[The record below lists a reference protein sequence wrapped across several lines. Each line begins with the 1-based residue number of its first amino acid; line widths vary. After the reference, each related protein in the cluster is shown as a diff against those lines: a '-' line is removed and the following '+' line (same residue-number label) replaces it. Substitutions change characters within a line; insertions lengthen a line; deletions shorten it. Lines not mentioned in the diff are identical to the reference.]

1 MSILVFG
8 HKSPDT
14 DSVVSAIA
22 EAAMLNSCKGEGTAE
37 ARVQGEINPETKF
50 VLDKFNLEA
59 PKVLEDVSGKEVT
72 LVDTTDPMQ
81 LPDNISEADVKYV
94 FDHHQL
100 GGLKTNSPFEG
111 WFRPVGC
118 TCTILKKVADKYGD
132 EIPANVAGAML
143 CAILSDTVLFKSPTT
158 TDNDKEVAE
167 QLAKMAGV
175 EDIEALGMEMLR
187 VKSSI
192 TNDTA
197 TDLIKRDFKEF
208 DFSGKKFGIGQVE
221 LIELSMIDSK
231 LSDIKNEMQ
240 KMKNDNGYFGIIML
254 ITDIMKEGSL
264 VVAFTDDNEKI
275 GEILGGEFSDNQVY
289 IDGMMSRKKQ
299 VVAPLTEKL

>member
-1 MSILVFG
+1 MILVFG
-8 HKSPDT
+8 HKNPDT

-22 EAAMLNSCKGEGTAE
+22 EATMLNSCKGEGTAE
-37 ARVQGEINPETKF
+37 ARIQGEINPETKF
-50 VLDKFNLEA
+50 VLDKFGLET
-59 PKVLEDVSGKEVT
+59 PKILEEIAGKEVA
-72 LVDTTDPMQ
+72 LVDTTDPNQ
-81 LPDNISEADVKYV
+81 LPEDINEADIKYI

-100 GGLKTNSPFEG
+100 GGLKTNAPFEG
-111 WFRPVGC
+111 WLRPVGC
-118 TCTILKKVADKYGD
+118 TSTILKKVADKYGD
-132 EIPANVAGAML
+132 EISANVAGAML

-167 QLAKMAGV
+167 ELAKMAGID
-175 EDIEALGMEMLR
+175 DIEALGMEMLR

-192 TNDTA
+192 TNDSA
-197 TDLIKRDFKEF
+197 TNLIERDFKEF
-208 DFSGKKFGIGQVE
+208 DFGGKKVGIGQVE

-231 LSDIKNEMQ
+231 LDDIKTEMQ
-240 KMKNDNGYFGIIML
+240 KLKEEGGYWGIIML

-264 VVAFTDDNEKI
+264 VLSYSDNNERI
-275 GEILGGEFSDNQVY
+275 GDILGGKFENNQVY